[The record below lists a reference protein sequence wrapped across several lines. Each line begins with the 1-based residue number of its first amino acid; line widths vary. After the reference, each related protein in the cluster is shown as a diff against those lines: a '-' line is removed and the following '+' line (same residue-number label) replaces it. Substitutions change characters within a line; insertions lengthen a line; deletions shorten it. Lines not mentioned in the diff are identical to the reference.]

1 MYRIDKE
8 FIIYIFT
15 PDFISSFINII
26 LIKNGRGNRPADAVA
41 AGFDLSERR
50 VLNPAPIKQG
60 KDEMKIYRKPLHFI
74 DRGFLILNDCHSEP
88 VSESYKFKVRC

>member
-1 MYRIDKE
+1 MSFKDFTKHSFGLMCHRIDKE

-41 AGFDLSERR
+41 AGSDIIGTSGAKSCPDLIGER
-50 VLNPAPIKQG
+50 
-60 KDEMKIYRKPLHFI
+60 
-74 DRGFLILNDCHSEP
+74 
-88 VSESYKFKVRC
+88 

>member
-1 MYRIDKE
+1 MTNDHHIDKE

-41 AGFDLSERR
+41 AGFDLSGRR
-50 VLNPAPIKQG
+50 VLNPAFLILGG
-60 KDEMKIYRKPLHFI
+60 KDEMKTKLLYLFI
-74 DRGFLILNDCHSEP
+74 SLIE
-88 VSESYKFKVRC
+88 VF

>member
-15 PDFISSFINII
+15 PDFISSFITII

-41 AGFDLSERR
+41 AGFDLSGRR
-50 VLNPAPIKQG
+50 VLNPAFLILGG
-60 KDEMKIYRKPLHFI
+60 KDEMKTKLLYLFI
-74 DRGFLILNDCHSEP
+74 SLIE
-88 VSESYKFKVRC
+88 VF